1 MEEIDRNP
9 NWENN
14 TVIVYTS
21 DQGYFLGEHGYY
33 DKRFMYEEALRSPA
47 VVRYPREIPAG
58 SRVPAHVLLQNI
70 DWAPT
75 ILDIVGV
82 TPLSA
87 ALPLAQGRSARHL
100 LTAGTGSPARQFG
113 DGMCGVGI
121 PRIGIISSLF
131 SGL

>member
-75 ILDIVGV
+75 ILDIVV
-82 TPLSA
+82 HTYITPYTNTDIATQHTRKQQSA
-87 ALPLAQGRSARHL
+87 IDIREKDIHR
-100 LTAGTGSPARQFG
+100 RQVRYR
-113 DGMCGVGI
+113 DWNRDI
-121 PRIGIISSLF
+121 ER
-131 SGL
+131 